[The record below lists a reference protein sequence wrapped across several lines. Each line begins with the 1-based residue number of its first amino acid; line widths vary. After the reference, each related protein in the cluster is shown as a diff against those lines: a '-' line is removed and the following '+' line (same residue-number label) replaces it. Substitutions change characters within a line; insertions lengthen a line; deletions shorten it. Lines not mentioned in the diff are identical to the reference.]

1 MFAKNLE
8 SSLSNKNFIYYG
20 TVRHSRFTPFK
31 RMFSYKIFMTF
42 FDINTIEK
50 SFKNTFLF
58 GINKRG
64 LVSYFRKDY
73 HGDQNLS
80 LDEAVRK
87 TIKTKTKY
95 NPKGPIRI

>member
-1 MFAKNLE
+1 
-8 SSLSNKNFIYYG
+8 
-20 TVRHSRFTPFK
+20 
-31 RMFSYKIFMTF
+31 MTF

-87 TIKTKTKY
+87 TIKTSVTVYKRSFSIKEKRFK
-95 NPKGPIRI
+95 PM

>member
-1 MFAKNLE
+1 
-8 SSLSNKNFIYYG
+8 
-20 TVRHSRFTPFK
+20 
-31 RMFSYKIFMTF
+31 MTF

-50 SFKNTFLF
+50 SFKNSFLF
-58 GINKRG
+58 GINKMG

-95 NPKGPIRI
+95 NPKGPIRILTHLRYFGYCFNPVSFSIAIIRKILKLK